1 MLADSTFNVAS
12 RPAILAPLIL
22 LASYI
27 IYNLFFKSSGLP
39 DLPIIGA
46 RKSDWIPILQARIR
60 NSLDVK
66 AALNLA
72 KSHYKD
78 EAVILPL
85 IDGGNIV
92 YLPRS
97 DTKFASEQ
105 LPNVLS
111 MHKSA
116 QRDLQTDYTTMD
128 PSLTHDPIHLELI
141 TTRLTKEIGNLIPGL
156 AEEIEHC
163 FDKHWGGD
171 QDWNEVCV
179 FESMQKMISGV
190 ANRMFVGFPMCRNEE
205 MLRLGVAFAQDIPLS
220 SAILRVFPS
229 IVKPVV
235 APLITLPNRIHT
247 RKFEKILKSEVETRL
262 KEYDIQNHG
271 ANGSNEDCNSER
283 NDFLEWSIYQAKEI
297 GNPKNW
303 QASAISERI
312 LLLNFAA
319 IHTTTFAATHALLD
333 IASSSPELIEEL
345 RDEVE
350 GVLEQHDKMWTKRA
364 VAQLE
369 KLDSAIRESQ
379 RKNSIV
385 GIGVLREVVAEKG
398 VTFPSGTY
406 VPKGLR
412 IGVPGYTVHEDSDIY
427 PDPKQYQPLRFYDAR
442 RNESDEYVKAARN
455 ALPTA
460 TKDFLAW
467 GLGRNACPG
476 RFFASNEVK
485 MMIAY
490 ALLHY
495 DIEHLAERPRN
506 TWIIQNRVPPMKATL
521 KIKKRL

>member
-1 MLADSTFNVAS
+1 MADSTFDVAS
-12 RPAILAPLIL
+12 QPSIVAPLIL
-22 LASYI
+22 LALYV
-27 IYNLFFKSSGLP
+27 IYNLFIKPSGLP
-39 DLPIIGA
+39 DLPIICV
-46 RKSDWIPILQARIR
+46 RKNDWIPILRARIR
-60 NSLDVK
+60 NFLDVK

-72 KSHYKD
+72 KTHYKD
-78 EAVILPL
+78 EAAILPL

-105 LPNVLS
+105 LSNVLS

-116 QRDLQTDYTTMD
+116 ERDLQTDYTTMD

-156 AEEIEHC
+156 AEETEHC
-163 FDKHWGGD
+163 FNKHWGVD
-171 QDWNEVCV
+171 QDWNEVCI
-179 FESMQKMISGV
+179 FESMQRIISGV
-190 ANRMFVGFPMCRNEE
+190 ANRMFVGFPMCRDEE

-229 IVKPVV
+229 FVKPVV

-247 RKFEKILKSEVETRL
+247 RKFASILKPEIETRL
-262 KEYDIQNHG
+262 KEYDIQTHG
-271 ANGSNEDCNSER
+271 AQGSSQLHDSER
-283 NDFLEWSIYQAKEI
+283 NDFLEWSIHQAKEI

-333 IASSSPELIEEL
+333 IASSSPDLIEEL

-350 GVLEQHDKMWTKRA
+350 IVLQQHDNQWSKRV

-385 GIGVLREVVAEKG
+385 EIGVLREVVADKG
-398 VTFPSGTY
+398 VTFPSGTH

-412 IGVPGYTVHEDSDIY
+412 IGVPGYTVHQDSYIY
-427 PDPKQYQPLRFYDAR
+427 PEPKEYQPLRFYEAR
-442 RNESDEYVKAARN
+442 RNESDEYVKVARN

-476 RFFASNEVK
+476 RLFASNEVK

-490 ALLHY
+490 ALSHY
-495 DIEHLAERPRN
+495 DIEHLVERPRN
-506 TWIIQNRVPPMKATL
+506 TWIIQNRVPSMKASL
-521 KIKKRL
+521 KIMKRL